1 MANKL
6 NTILF
11 STFLVG
17 ISLFYFILPR
27 EKISIEEKRKLAVI
41 PKLTFDSYL
50 NGNWSDSMDNF
61 VDDQFPFRTTFIEMA
76 DVFHSL
82 KGIKLDHQE
91 KIFVEKKEDEKAED
105 TAHAKIN
112 YLENFQEDYSG
123 SLLIIDGS
131 VYPMSGGIP
140 SMAASYSAMV
150 NEYALMLK
158 GKTRVLSAVAPLSSA
173 FIPVLKYR
181 KYNSKNKETLT
192 AIKNSLNNDAIFCD
206 VFNELD
212 KHANEKLF
220 FSTDHHWNAKGAYY
234 AYVAFCNGAGFEA
247 KTLNKMSRRVK
258 YNFLGSLYQ
267 KTRDPSVKANP
278 DSMEYFI
285 PWVTTTAERYGANN
299 INNPI
304 KSNVFSHTS
313 SGGNTYLTFLGGD
326 APLIKIT
333 TSVKNGKKAVV
344 IKNSMGNAFSVYLI
358 SHYQEIYVLDFR
370 YSNHN
375 LLSIINNN
383 GIDDLIFA
391 IGMYGAMS
399 QGTINMM
406 RNLATN
412 TGIAEI
418 IPVVE
423 KNKPVNKPSPKII
436 VLQKE
441 ELDTVRTE
449 EPTLEIIKNN

>member
-6 NTILF
+6 NALLF
-11 STFLVG
+11 S
-17 ISLFYFILPR
+17 ISLLGAALFYFILPK
-27 EKISIEEKRKLAVI
+27 EKISVEEKRKLAVI

-50 NGNWSDSMDNF
+50 NGNWSDSMDHF
-61 VDDQFPFRTTFIEMA
+61 VDDQFPFRTTFIQMA
-76 DVFHSL
+76 DLFHSL
-82 KGIKLDHQE
+82 KGIKLVHQA
-91 KIFVEKKEDEKAED
+91 KIFVAKKKDEKFED

-112 YLENFQEDYSG
+112 YLQNFQEDYSE
-123 SLLIIDGS
+123 SLIIIDGS
-131 VYPMSGGIP
+131 VYPMSGGNP

-192 AIKNSLNNDAIFCD
+192 AIKNSLNNEAIFCD

-212 KHANEKLF
+212 KHADEKLF

-234 AYVAFCNGAGFEA
+234 AYVAFCQGAGIAPIE
-247 KTLNKMSRRVK
+247 LNKMEKRTK

-267 KTRDPSVKANP
+267 LTRDPSVKANP

-285 PWVTTTAERYGANN
+285 PRVKTTAVRYGKNN
-299 INNPI
+299 FENPI
-304 KSNVFSHTS
+304 KANVFSHQN
-313 SGGNTYLTFLGGD
+313 SGGNSYLTFLGGD

-333 TSVKNGKKAVV
+333 TDVKNGRKAVV
-344 IKNSMGNAFSVYLI
+344 VKNSMGNAFAVFLI
-358 SHYQEIYVLDFR
+358 SHYEEIYVVDFR

-375 LLSIINNN
+375 MLKIIENNKVN
-383 GIDDLIFA
+383 DLIFA
-391 IGMYGAMS
+391 LGMYGALS
-399 QGTINMM
+399 KGTINMM

-412 TGIAEI
+412 NGI
-418 IPVVE
+418 V
-423 KNKPVNKPSPKII
+423 KLKP
-436 VLQKE
+436 LTKE
-441 ELDTVRTE
+441 DSTRFFNPILDTLKTD
-449 EPTLEIIKNN
+449 

>member
-6 NTILF
+6 NTLLF
-11 STFLVG
+11 S
-17 ISLFYFILPR
+17 ISLLGAALFYFILPK
-27 EKISIEEKRKLAVI
+27 EKISVEEKRKLAVI

-50 NGNWSDSMDNF
+50 NGNWSDSMDHF

-82 KGIKLDHQE
+82 KGIKLVHQA
-91 KIFVEKKEDEKAED
+91 KIFVAKKKDEKFED

-112 YLENFQEDYSG
+112 YLQNFQEDYSG

-192 AIKNSLNNDAIFCD
+192 AIKNSLNNEAIFCD

-212 KHANEKLF
+212 KHADEKLF

-234 AYVAFCNGAGFEA
+234 AYVAFCQGAGIAPIE
-247 KTLNKMSRRVK
+247 LNKMEKRTK

-267 KTRDPSVKANP
+267 LTRDPSVKANP

-285 PWVTTTAERYGANN
+285 PRVKTTAVRYGKNN
-299 INNPI
+299 FENPI
-304 KSNVFSHTS
+304 KANVFSHQN
-313 SGGNTYLTFLGGD
+313 SGGNSYLTFLGGD

-333 TSVKNGKKAVV
+333 TDVKNGRKAVV
-344 IKNSMGNAFSVYLI
+344 VKNSMGNAFAVFLI
-358 SHYQEIYVLDFR
+358 SHYEEIYVVDFR

-375 LLSIINNN
+375 MLKIIENNKVN
-383 GIDDLIFA
+383 DLIFA
-391 IGMYGAMS
+391 LGMYGALS
-399 QGTINMM
+399 KGTINMM

-412 TGIAEI
+412 NGI
-418 IPVVE
+418 V
-423 KNKPVNKPSPKII
+423 KLKP
-436 VLQKE
+436 LTKE
-441 ELDTVRTE
+441 DSTQIFNPILDTLKTD
-449 EPTLEIIKNN
+449 

>member
-1 MANKL
+1 
-6 NTILF
+6 
-11 STFLVG
+11 
-17 ISLFYFILPR
+17 LFYFILPK
-27 EKISIEEKRKLAVI
+27 EKISVEEKRKLAVI

-50 NGNWSDSMDNF
+50 NGNWSDSMDHF

-82 KGIKLDHQE
+82 KGIKLVHQE
-91 KIFVEKKEDEKAED
+91 KIFVAKKKDEKFED

-112 YLENFQEDYSG
+112 YLQNFQEDYSG

-192 AIKNSLNNDAIFCD
+192 AIKNSLNNEAIFCD

-212 KHANEKLF
+212 KHADEKLF

-234 AYVAFCNGAGFEA
+234 AYVAFCQGAGIAPIE
-247 KTLNKMSRRVK
+247 LNKMEKRTK

-267 KTRDPSVKANP
+267 LTRDPSVKANP

-285 PWVTTTAERYGANN
+285 PRVKTTAVRYGKNN
-299 INNPI
+299 FENPI
-304 KSNVFSHTS
+304 KTNVFSHQN
-313 SGGNTYLTFLGGD
+313 SGGNSYLTFLGGD

-333 TSVKNGKKAVV
+333 TDVKNGRKAVV
-344 IKNSMGNAFSVYLI
+344 VKNSMGNAFAVFLI
-358 SHYQEIYVLDFR
+358 SHYEEIYVVDFR

-375 LLSIINNN
+375 MLKIIENNKVN
-383 GIDDLIFA
+383 DLIFA
-391 IGMYGAMS
+391 LGMYGAMS
-399 QGTINMM
+399 KGTINMM

-412 TGIAEI
+412 NGI
-418 IPVVE
+418 VKLKRLE
-423 KNKPVNKPSPKII
+423 KEDSTRIFNPI
-436 VLQKE
+436 
-441 ELDTVRTE
+441 LDTLKTD
-449 EPTLEIIKNN
+449 